1 MTINLYNPQQHF
13 TYLCHL
19 ESKNTIKPLVAARAP
34 LNLVASVQ
42 VAIEHG
48 DTTHGVCI
56 CTPWEVYTDPMI
68 EENKEEEKDNPREE
82 VQQT

>member
-1 MTINLYNPQQHF
+1 M
-13 TYLCHL
+13 
-19 ESKNTIKPLVAARAP
+19 AARAP

-56 CTPWEVYTDPMI
+56 CTPWEVYTDPMLKD
-68 EENKEEEKDNPREE
+68 KEEEKNTPGNKPLPGGS
-82 VQQT
+82 TLYTI